1 MQINMRKISMNIR
14 SSFWFIP
21 MLLSIG
27 AIISAY
33 FIIELDSTLRYWGM
47 RDFLSVLNMPI
58 ETARQVLSTIAGAM
72 ISVASLVFSMTLVAL
87 ILVSQQLGP
96 RILVRFMDDRPTQII
111 LGLFNAT
118 FLFSLLILMRI
129 DSDAT
134 AGEVPGLSVA
144 MSLILT
150 IASIAM
156 LIHFIHHISTRIQAD
171 VIIADL
177 GNDFSTAVS
186 QFVSTMSSDDF
197 KIDEQ
202 GLKWIDQQIEES
214 ANCKI
219 SLNESGYVQQ
229 LNNKK
234 ACDVACE
241 HDLLMKLEV
250 LPGEFVLAG
259 TPVLTAYSK
268 RKDFELNEEEIKNI
282 RACFSVAQKRTPE
295 ASINFE
301 INALTE
307 VALRALSPGINDPQT
322 AISCV
327 NKLSEGL
334 AKLMDYHNEQQ
345 VVKDSDNQVRI
356 IHPIQHFDCYLNNSF
371 KGIVDTA
378 RDNPMVLEHIIRSMD
393 QLEYVAQSFNQ
404 RVSVSEFT
412 ETVKKLL
419 NEQKD
424 QA

>member
-1 MQINMRKISMNIR
+1 MQFNMRKLTLTIR

-27 AIISAY
+27 AIVLAY
-33 FIIELDSTLRYWGM
+33 FILELDSTLKYWGLK
-47 RDFLSVLNMPI
+47 DYLSILNMPI

-96 RILVRFMDDRPTQII
+96 RILIRFMDDRPTQII
-111 LGLFNAT
+111 LGMFNAT
-118 FLFSLLILMRI
+118 FLFSLLVLMRI
-129 DSDAT
+129 DSDAKV
-134 AGEVPGLSVA
+134 GQVPGVSVA
-144 MSLILT
+144 MSMILT

-177 GNDFSTAVS
+177 GNDFSSAVRTYVNS
-186 QFVSTMSSDDF
+186 MSSGDLKINDD
-197 KIDEQ
+197 E
-202 GLKWIDQQIEES
+202 LKWIDQEIESCASCE
-214 ANCKI
+214 I
-219 SLNESGYVQQ
+219 SLKDSGYIQQ
-229 LNNKK
+229 LNNSK
-234 ACDVACE
+234 ACTVACE
-241 HDLLMKLEV
+241 NDLLLKLEV
-250 LPGEFVLAG
+250 IPGEFVLAG
-259 TPVLTAYSK
+259 MPVLTAYSK
-268 RKDFELNEEEIKNI
+268 RSDFELTDEETENI
-282 RACFSVAQKRTPE
+282 RSCFSVAQKRTPE

-327 NKLSEGL
+327 NKLTEGL

-345 VVKDSDNQVRI
+345 VVKDGDERVRI
-356 IHPIQHFDCYLNNSF
+356 IHPIQHFECYLFAAF

-378 RDNPMVLEHIIRSMD
+378 KDNPMVLDHIIKSLD
-393 QLEYVAQSFNQ
+393 QLKYVSQNFNQ
-404 RVSVSEFT
+404 RTSVSEFT
-412 ETVKKLL
+412 ELVKKLRDKL
-419 NEQKD
+419 KD
-424 QA
+424 